1 MANGHAETNSISHR
15 CTSAPHI
22 LTTGSGGPVL
32 LVQGVSDAGP
42 NGGSEPFAPLVS
54 DIRLSALEFGDLCEY
69 PSALVLFLH
78 LRQIYRD
85 SPIPIM
91 PASIGSVIRM
101 HRQTVLTAL
110 DYLLAKGL
118 VSQVAGQRNAGGSKP
133 GRVPIPAIY
142 TIQPLPEET

>member
-1 MANGHAETNSISHR
+1 MANGHAEANSISHR
-15 CTSAPHI
+15 CTNAPHI
-22 LTTGSGGPVL
+22 ISMGSGGPL
-32 LVQGVSDAGP
+32 
-42 NGGSEPFAPLVS
+42 FS
-54 DIRLSALEFGDLCEY
+54 DIRLSALEFGTLCEY